1 MSNSSAINARR
12 FINITNSAP
21 VAVYDIDK
29 DAMIRIYPT
38 SAGTATVYSSGS
50 PQRYVAAD
58 IAAGNAAVAASTNAS
73 WTEWA
78 AGAITSVTV
87 LQATMPQT
95 AIAVVVTSGTW
106 TVEVTQ

>member
-12 FINITNSAP
+12 FINITSSAP

-58 IAAGNAAVAASTNAS
+58 ITAGNAAVTGSTNAK
-73 WTEWA
+73 WTAWS
-78 AGAITSVTV
+78 AGAVTADTT
-87 LQATMPQT
+87 LTATMPQ
-95 AIAVVVTSGTW
+95 IAVAIVVTSGTW
-106 TVEVTQ
+106 NIEVCQ